1 MKYDRFENK
10 TYTIEEIEK
19 QMKSLVLEKLSEI
32 GENAKTHIKRKY
44 TVEIDKQEIYLLS
57 DRYLTFFTK
66 GYECPCCG
74 LSATCFALERSG
86 KAKRYHLNL
95 YGSFEGKEI
104 LFTKDH
110 IIPKSKGGKDELS
123 NYQTMC
129 LKCNNKKGASVEMS
143 PLEKDLALA
152 KEIAKKVDEKGGHT
166 YFVGGYVRDKMLGLE
181 NKDIDIEVHDISIE
195 DLRDIL
201 KSLGAL
207 KEFGKSF
214 GVFQLDGYGLD
225 ISLPRTE
232 TSIGNKHTDFAV
244 EINPRMGLEAA
255 ASRRDFTINALM
267 EDVLTGFVLDF
278 FGGIKDIKEK
288 VIRHVSSKTFIE
300 DPLRVFRACQFA
312 ARFGFYIVPQTR
324 GLCSGMDLKSL
335 PKERVFEELKKA
347 LLKSEKPSIFFRE
360 YLAITRSRENYWF
373 TFLDTFQKNS
383 TFSEFSVTLD
393 NAAQNIKSVENPLEF
408 MLTAS
413 MMKLVNSPMDELNL
427 VEKSLKKITNDS
439 KTIKYVLSQV
449 KALSWLDEMELYKA
463 TFYEINEMI
472 SKSPCKKDFVL
483 LKCCDS
489 ENRVSFK
496 DNLNYLEGKIA
507 IFDELMKKPHV
518 SGDDLIAAGL
528 QPSKNFSSMLK
539 SAHYFRMSGYSKKQ
553 TLKLILKKY
562 SAANNDTNLRKSK

>member
-1 MKYDRFENK
+1 MKYDRFEDK
-10 TYTIEEIEK
+10 IYTIQEIEEK
-19 QMKSLVLEKLSEI
+19 MKDLVLEKLSEI
-32 GENAKTHIKRKY
+32 GENAKTHIKRKN
-44 TVEIDKQEIYLLS
+44 TVNIDGQEIYLLS
-57 DRYLTFFTK
+57 DRYITFFTK

-74 LSATCFALERSG
+74 LKATHFALEKSG

-110 IIPKSKGGKDELS
+110 IIPKSRGGKDELS

-129 LKCNNKKGASVEMS
+129 LKCNNKKGASVDMS
-143 PLEKDLALA
+143 PLEKDLTLA
-152 KEIAKKVDEKGGHT
+152 KKIAKKVDEKGGGT
-166 YFVGGYVRDKMLGLE
+166 FFVGGYVRDKMLGLE

-201 KSLGAL
+201 KSLGTL

-225 ISLPRTE
+225 ISLPRME
-232 TSIGNKHTDFAV
+232 TSTGNKHTDFAV
-244 EINPRMGLEAA
+244 EISPRIGLETA

-278 FGGIKDIKEK
+278 FGGIKDIEEK

-312 ARFGFYIVPQTR
+312 ARFGFYIAPQTR

-347 LLKSEKPSIFFRE
+347 LLKSKKPSIFFRE

-383 TFSEFSVTLD
+383 TLSEFSITLD
-393 NAAQNIKSVENPLEF
+393 NAAQNIESVKNPLEF

-427 VEKSLKKITNDS
+427 VEKSLKKITNES

-449 KALSWLDEMELYKA
+449 KALSWLNEMEVYKA
-463 TFYEINEMI
+463 TFYEINEML
-472 SKSPCKKDFVL
+472 SKSPCKKDFAL

-507 IFDELMKKPHV
+507 IFDKLMKKPYV
-518 SGDDLIAAGL
+518 TGDDLIAAGL
-528 QPSKNFSSMLK
+528 QPSKNFSSLLK
-539 SAHYFRMSGYSKKQ
+539 SAHYFRMGGYSKEQ
-553 TLKLILKKY
+553 TLEIILKKF
-562 SAANNDTNLRKSK
+562 SAANDTNLRRSK

>member
-1 MKYDRFENK
+1 MRYKRFEGK
-10 TYTIEEIEK
+10 KYLIQEIEEK
-19 QMKSLVLEKLSEI
+19 MKDLVLEKFSEI

-44 TVEIDKQEIYLLS
+44 TIEIDKQEIYLLS

-74 LSATCFALERSG
+74 LKATHFALEKSG

-95 YGSFEGKEI
+95 YGSFEGKEV

-110 IIPKSKGGKDELS
+110 IVPKSKGGKDELS

-129 LKCNNKKGASVEMS
+129 LKCNGMKGASVDMS

-152 KEIAKKVDEKGGHT
+152 KKIAKKVDEKGGYT

-181 NKDIDIEVHDISIE
+181 NKDIDIEVHNISID

-201 KSLGAL
+201 KSLGTL

-225 ISLPRTE
+225 ISLPRAEVST
-232 TSIGNKHTDFAV
+232 GDKHTDFTV
-244 EINPRMGLEAA
+244 EISPRIGLEAA
-255 ASRRDFTINALM
+255 ASRRDFTINAMM

-278 FGGIKDIKEK
+278 FGGIKDIEEK

-312 ARFGFYIVPQTR
+312 ARFGFYIAPQTR
-324 GLCSGMDLKSL
+324 CLCGGMDLKSL

-360 YLAITRSRENYWF
+360 YLTITRSRENYWF

-383 TFSEFSVTLD
+383 TLSEFSVTLD
-393 NAAQNIKSVENPLEF
+393 NAAQNIESVETPLEF

-413 MMKLVNSPMDELNL
+413 IMKLVDSPMDKLNS
-427 VEKSLKKITNDS
+427 VEKALKKITNDS
-439 KTIKYVLSQV
+439 KIIKYVLRQV
-449 KALSWLDEMELYKA
+449 RALSWLDEIELYKA
-463 TFYEINEMI
+463 TFYEINEML
-472 SKSPCKKDFVL
+472 SKSPCKKDFAL

-507 IFDELMKKPHV
+507 IFEELMKKPHV
-518 SGDDLIAAGL
+518 TGDDLIAAGL
-528 QPSKNFSSMLK
+528 QPSKNFSSLLK
-539 SAHYFRMSGYSKKQ
+539 SAHYFRMGGYSKEQ
-553 TLKLILKKY
+553 TLEIILKK
-562 SAANNDTNLRKSK
+562 SGAANDNNPRKSK

>member
-1 MKYDRFENK
+1 MRYDRFEDK
-10 TYTIEEIEK
+10 IYTIQEIEEK
-19 QMKSLVLEKLSEI
+19 MKNSVLEKLSEI

-44 TVEIDKQEIYLLS
+44 TIEIDKQEIYLLS

-74 LSATCFALERSG
+74 LKATHFALEKSG

-110 IIPKSKGGKDELS
+110 IVPKSKGGKDELS

-129 LKCNNKKGASVEMS
+129 LKCNGMKGASVDMS

-152 KEIAKKVDEKGGHT
+152 KKIAKKVDEKGGCT

-181 NKDIDIEVHDISIE
+181 NKDIDIEVHNISID

-201 KSLGAL
+201 KSLGTL

-225 ISLPRTE
+225 ISLPRIE
-232 TSIGNKHTDFAV
+232 TSIGKKHTDFAV
-244 EINPRMGLEAA
+244 EISPRIGLEAA

-278 FGGIKDIKEK
+278 FGGIKDIEEK

-312 ARFGFYIVPQTR
+312 ARFGFYIAPQTR
-324 GLCSGMDLKSL
+324 GLCCGMDLKSL

-347 LLKSEKPSIFFRE
+347 LLKSKKPSIFFRE
-360 YLAITRSRENYWF
+360 YLTITRSRENYWF

-383 TFSEFSVTLD
+383 VLSEFSVTLD

-413 MMKLVNSPMDELNL
+413 MMKLVDSPMDKLNS
-427 VEKSLKKITNDS
+427 VEKALKKITNDS
-439 KTIKYVLSQV
+439 KIIKYVLRQV
-449 KALSWLDEMELYKA
+449 KALSWLDEVELYKA
-463 TFYEINEMI
+463 TFYEINEML
-472 SKSPCKKDFVL
+472 SSSPCKKDFAL

-489 ENRVSFK
+489 ENRTSFK

-507 IFDELMKKPHV
+507 IFEELMKKPHV
-518 SGDDLIAAGL
+518 TGDDLIAAGL
-528 QPSKNFSSMLK
+528 QPSKNFSSLLK
-539 SAHYFRMSGYSKKQ
+539 SAHYFRMGGYSKEQ
-553 TLKLILKKY
+553 TLEIILKK
-562 SAANNDTNLRKSK
+562 SGTANDTNPRKSK

>member
-32 GENAKTHIKRKY
+32 GEGAKTHIKRKY
-44 TVEIDKQEIYLLS
+44 TIEIDNNEIYLLS

-74 LSATCFALERSG
+74 LKATHFALERSG

-95 YGSFEGKEI
+95 YGSFGNEEV

-110 IIPKSKGGKDELS
+110 IVPKSRDGKDEMS

-152 KEIAKKVDEKGGHT
+152 KEIAKKVDEKGGHA
-166 YFVGGYVRDKMLGLE
+166 YLVGGYVRDKMLGLE
-181 NKDIDIEVHDISIE
+181 NKDIDIEVHGVDV
-195 DLRDIL
+195 DVLRGIL
-201 KSLGAL
+201 KSLGTL

-214 GVFQLDGYGLD
+214 GVFQLEGYGLD

-232 TSIGNKHTDFAV
+232 ISTGNKHTDFTV
-244 EINPRMGLEAA
+244 VIDPMMGLEAA
-255 ASRRDFTINALM
+255 ASRRDFTINAMM

-278 FGGIKDIKEK
+278 FGGIKDIEEK
-288 VIRHVSSKTFIE
+288 VIRHVSSKTFVE

-312 ARFGFYIVPQTR
+312 ARFGFYIAPQTR
-324 GLCSGMDLKSL
+324 GLCCGMELKSL
-335 PKERVFEELKKA
+335 AKERVFEELKKA

-360 YLAITRSRENYWF
+360 YLTITHSRENYWF
-373 TFLDTFQKNS
+373 TFLDTFQKNG
-383 TFSEFSVTLD
+383 TLSEFSATID
-393 NAAQNIKSVENPLEF
+393 NAAQNIINSENPLEF

-413 MMKLVNSPMDELNL
+413 MMKLINSPMDELNS
-427 VEKSLKKITNDS
+427 VEKALKKVTNDN
-439 KTIKYVLSQV
+439 KIIKYVLRQV
-449 KALSWLDEMELYKA
+449 KALSWFDEMELYKA
-463 TFYEINEMI
+463 TFYEINENL
-472 SKSPCKKDFVL
+472 SKTPCKKDFAL

-507 IFDELMKKPHV
+507 IFDELMTKPHV
-518 SGDDLIAAGL
+518 TGNDLIAAGL
-528 QPSKNFSSMLK
+528 QPNKNFSNLLK
-539 SAHYFRMSGYSKKQ
+539 SAHYFRMGGYSKER
-553 TLKLILKKY
+553 TLEIILKKLGDY
-562 SAANNDTNLRKSK
+562 EWH